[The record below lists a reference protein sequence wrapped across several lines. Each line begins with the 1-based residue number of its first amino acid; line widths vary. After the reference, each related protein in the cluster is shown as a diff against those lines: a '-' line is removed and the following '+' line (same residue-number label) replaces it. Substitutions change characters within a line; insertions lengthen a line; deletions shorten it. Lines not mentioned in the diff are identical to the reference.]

1 METVFKKI
9 HEGLDLFNYYFSR
22 HEASN
27 NDLQREKLES
37 DLKKEIKKLQ
47 KFRDQIKNW
56 QGNDSLEATI
66 APQKLQEHRRLV
78 EEAMECYKEV
88 EKNSK
93 MKSFSNQSIM
103 LASLDQGGREL
114 SLEAL
119 EAYEFL
125 SGVVDDL
132 NEQNEGLDDEY
143 EKLSQKKA
151 RKSALSAV
159 EERKQEIETFKL
171 RNEMHIEEIE
181 TVMSYLKTR
190 KVCVDLVLAIQD
202 DLRFYVELNQEP
214 DFIDDDTL
222 YDDLKREARE
232 NHEKN
237 ALAAADESMDA
248 SGQDGTGIVAN
259 GDGDSASPHPMPQE
273 TTSQSQDKNCSK
285 LSSPSPLASSDA
297 ATKSS
302 QTPNSSLS
310 AQIHSSPKGKL
321 VGNPESLDMANP
333 GFITNLKPAATP
345 TKPLGALK
353 WSLAAAGAALAH
365 DETTNG
371 TGSSGS
377 NGLSVTNGASSDS
390 PVAKLQVSINTSTRL
405 TASPVATVDSNGGSK
420 NHDLA
425 KNNENVA
432 SSELLS
438 LLTKNDKYSVHL
450 QVLKNSDMLP
460 AEIEL
465 FSDVELLAVPSGI
478 QEFTVAYTS
487 VNKVAGNA
495 KLLRNPHE
503 YSPYANFLE
512 RPDYAATRQSMWKP
526 VNILGKLSHYWQ
538 IIRCNNRFED
548 YVKDLEMYN
557 EKAPAAVSNAINEL
571 TMVLFYGLY
580 YGLLPLENIIAE
592 SYLFKLGWKPYF
604 LEPELRSALTGGRNL
619 ANIQCWLKKLGPTT
633 TSIENGVQCEIG
645 DFRAFDARTWEIH
658 VKNGFRFDPRLS
670 QPMPSRN
677 LV

>member
-114 SLEAL
+114 SLDAL

-132 NEQNEGLDDEY
+132 NEQNEGLEEEY
-143 EKLSQKKA
+143 DKLSQKKA

-190 KVCVDLVLAIQD
+190 KVSVDLVLAIQE

-248 SGQDGTGIVAN
+248 SGQDGSGTLVN
-259 GDGDSASPHPMPQE
+259 GDIISASPDPVSHDSAPQAQE
-273 TTSQSQDKNCSK
+273 RSSSK
-285 LSSPSPLASSDA
+285 FTSPSPLASSEVA
-297 ATKSS
+297 AKSS

-310 AQIHSSPKGKL
+310 ANIHSSPKIKL
-321 VGNPESLDMANP
+321 SGNSESLEMSNP

-353 WSLAAAGAALAH
+353 WSLAAAGAAQSH
-365 DETTNG
+365 EETNG
-371 TGSSGS
+371 NTPN
-377 NGLSVTNGASSDS
+377 NGASASSDS
-390 PVAKLQVSINTSTRL
+390 PVVSKLQVSANASTRL
-405 TASPVATVDSNGGSK
+405 SASPVATIETNSGSK
-420 NHDLA
+420 SHEA

-438 LLTKNDKYSVHL
+438 LLTKNDKYSAHL

-460 AEIEL
+460 AEMEL
-465 FSDVELLAVPSGI
+465 FSDVELLAVPTGI

-487 VNKVAGNA
+487 SNKAVGNS
-495 KLLRNPHE
+495 KLLRCPQE
-503 YSPYANFLE
+503 YSPYSSFIDRSE
-512 RPDYAATRQSMWKP
+512 YAVTRQSMWKP
-526 VNILGKLSHYWQ
+526 VSILGKLSHYWQ
-538 IIRCNNRFED
+538 IIRCNNRFEE
-548 YVKDLEMYN
+548 YVKDLEMYH
-557 EKAPAAVSNAINEL
+557 EKAPVAVSNAINEL

-604 LEPELRSALTGGRNL
+604 LEPELRNAQGCGRRL

-633 TSIENGVQCEIG
+633 TSIEGGVQCEIG

-670 QPMPSRN
+670 QPMPSRS
-677 LV
+677 LI